1 MDWHPIPCDFLM
13 RCSRFQWISL
23 DFRLISSGFSEFAS
37 ASNGFLYDLWPLPMA
52 FFGFS
57 MDFFGFL
64 WIGIQF
70 HKISWWGVAASYGF
84 LWIFDGFLWI
94 SVDSHPIPCDFFMR
108 CGRFLWISFDFR
120 WISLD
125 FCGFASASNRFLSQR
140 PETSITCQRRPSQ
153 SFTKAWRK
161 RTSRMPGDFCVYGFC
176 WNSLWLH
183 QIIND
188 SVWIIWIFI
197 YFYWLPADFL
207 QFPMMSCVFHIISAL
222 SYGFLSRSH
231 GCPWII

>member
-1 MDWHPIPCDFLM
+1 MDF
-13 RCSRFQWISL
+13 
-23 DFRLISSGFSEFAS
+23 FR
-37 ASNGFLYDLWPLPMA
+37 
-52 FFGFS
+52 FS

-64 WIGIQF
+64 CAGGGCRTPPHF
-70 HKISWWGVAASYGF
+70 LGLGTPVRSWA
-84 LWIFDGFLWI
+84 
-94 SVDSHPIPCDFFMR
+94 
-108 CGRFLWISFDFR
+108 
-120 WISLD
+120 
-125 FCGFASASNRFLSQR
+125 
-140 PETSITCQRRPSQ
+140 CQRRPSQ

-231 GCPWII
+231 GCPCIYLDSCSLSIDSHGLQTNCYELVVFLWVESFNVFRLLRMFIHFDLENTILLRVNACFVLVFAGITRIPDEIHSVFKQKMISKWANKSKSEISLSMSDLLHTPY